1 MIRNINSEMTETYL
15 WFGHS
20 NCGLPWNDQSP
31 TVIELN
37 GWTDEPKEKKKKT
50 YDTSVVSRN
59 NQYYVRVFRNCF
71 RSSFVHDDNG
81 TLINCVNW
89 LHVYSNDHRT
99 WLGWTELDCLL
110 SWFFLLIC
118 RKFNSFSMEIRPSLF
133 FLLMILQ
140 LKLNI
145 YHDKYPLRVCIILF
159 RNVV

>member
-1 MIRNINSEMTETYL
+1 MIRNINCEMTETYL

-20 NCGLPWNDQSP
+20 NCVDCLEMIKAPRW
-31 TVIELN
+31 LN
-37 GWTDEPKEKKKKT
+37 WMNGRTDRKKKKT
-50 YDTSVVSRN
+50 YDTSVVSRK

-118 RKFNSFSMEIRPSLF
+118 RKFNSFSIEIRLSLF
-133 FLLMILQ
+133 FST
-140 LKLNI
+140 
-145 YHDKYPLRVCIILF
+145 HDTKWNWIIVTINILF
-159 RNVV
+159 ECI